1 MAAKAATNRAR
12 LVVGDIGQLPLLV
25 QEACQRM
32 NRTLSFALG
41 SSSVTA
47 EWTTADV
54 SHLHDRVGEILYG
67 RNQNVRLLRSL
78 AEWPAANG
86 RREPVRFLRC
96 YSWLQ
101 RPCKQKGLPR
111 LEPISPTSTETTL
124 PA

>member
-67 RNQNVRLLRSL
+67 RNQNVRLLRGL
-78 AEWPAANG
+78 AEWPAAAVDEG
-86 RREPVRFLRC
+86 RSEERRVGESVDSGCRVK
-96 YSWLQ
+96 SVQ
-101 RPCKQKGLPR
+101 RV
-111 LEPISPTSTETTL
+111 EEISAIS
-124 PA
+124 